1 MRLYFLLLMSLVL
14 LGIAFKEEVSA
25 HPAPDPNP
33 RHHFSKLYSRGR
45 SYYNRGGYY
54 GYYPSRILS
63 YGKRSAEPEP
73 MAGPRHRFGMRY
85 RGKGYGG
92 YDYYGYGK

>member
-25 HPAPDPNP
+25 NPAPDPNP
-33 RHHFSKLYSRGR
+33 RHHRKAYRGR
-45 SYYNRGGYY
+45 SYYGGYRFY
-54 GYYPSRILS
+54 RPSRILS
-63 YGKRSAEPEP
+63 YGYYGKRSAEPEP